1 MNVSNLW
8 HTVELGFK
16 NLFLHKLRSFLTIL
30 GIIFGVCSVIT
41 MLAVGEGASQESQ
54 ERIKHLGRD
63 NIIIESVKPTEDDSG
78 TDQQQRVLKY
88 GITHLDLERIK
99 DTVKGV
105 KEVIP
110 QRILSEPVS
119 FAGESKSSQIIGT
132 TGSYKDAVSMKIL
145 RGRFLCDLDELE
157 QRNVCVISR
166 KLAELL
172 FTYRDPLE
180 HSVKIRGVY
189 YQVVGVVSEG
199 GEDDEKSAEFN
210 AYLPLST
217 IVARYGLLYVKQ
229 VSGAFTAEQVELH
242 KAVVRMES
250 ADTVVTGE
258 AQIRHILE
266 YSHKK
271 EEDYKMVVPLQLLK
285 EAEET
290 KRMFNIVLGSI
301 AAISLV
307 VGGIGVMNIMLAT
320 VTERTREIG
329 LRRALG
335 AKKKDIVSQF
345 MVESVLLSLC
355 GGLVGV
361 VLGIFFPYIIS
372 ASTDMSVVVTPVS
385 VIVAFGVSALI
396 GLVFGIYPAAK
407 SAQLDPIEALRN
419 E

>member
-1 MNVSNLW
+1 MNFSNIW
-8 HTVELGFK
+8 PTVVLGFK
-16 NLFLHKLRSFLTIL
+16 NLLLHKLRSALTIL

-41 MLAVGEGASQESQ
+41 MLAVGEGASQQSQ

-63 NIIIESVKPTEDDSG
+63 NIIVESVKPPVKEGETRGME
-78 TDQQQRVLKY
+78 VLKY
-88 GITHLDLERIK
+88 GVTRLDVERIRE
-99 DTVKGV
+99 TVRGV
-105 KEVIP
+105 KDVVP
-110 QRILSEPVS
+110 QRILSEPVKY
-119 FAGESKSSQIIGT
+119 GEKSKTAEVIGT
-132 TGSYKDAVSMKIL
+132 LANYKTAVGVNVDK
-145 RGRFLCDLDELE
+145 GRFLCEMDDSE
-157 QRNVCVISR
+157 QRNVCVVSR
-166 KLAELL
+166 KLADTL
-172 FTYRDPLE
+172 FSFHDPLDC
-180 HSVKIRGVY
+180 SIKVKGVY

-199 GEDDEKSAEFN
+199 GEDDEKSSKFT

-217 IVARYGLLYVKQ
+217 MIARYGELYIKRA
-229 VSGAFTAEQVELH
+229 SGTMTAEQVQLH
-242 KAVVRMES
+242 KVIIQMKNGDAVL
-250 ADTVVTGE
+250 TGQS
-258 AQIRHILE
+258 QIRQLLD
-266 YSHKK
+266 YTRK
-271 EEDYKMVVPLQLLK
+271 EKDYQMVVPLQLLK

-301 AAISLV
+301 AAISLI

-355 GGLVGV
+355 GGFIGV
-361 VLGIFFPYIIS
+361 LLGMILPNIIS
-372 ASTDMSVVVTPVS
+372 TFTDMPVVVTPVS
-385 VIVAFGVSALI
+385 VIVAFGVSAVI